1 MLSVGTNVKSAS
13 EPLKKIPLE
22 YLYNALRNPKPE
34 MASRIS
40 QLRIVRQMSA
50 EQYSKLKQQLP
61 YFVCAAFN
69 PPFRRTENFAYTE
82 HFVIDIDHIGD
93 KGLSVTELK
102 SRIMADSRTLLCF
115 LSPGQDGLKVLMR
128 LKEKCYDPGVYSV
141 FYKKFVYE
149 YSIAYGLQQ
158 VVDSKTSD
166 VARACFMSV
175 DSDAYYNPNADVVD
189 MNAFIPAEDPAELL
203 RFRKEVEASVAE
215 IAESAPPQTTPAVK
229 ASDPDE
235 DSMAKIRELLAM
247 RPKRVTQE
255 KTVYVPEVLNE
266 IAGNLVASVGEVGL
280 DVYEIL
286 NIQYGKKI
294 RARLGLKKAE
304 VNLFYGHRGFSV
316 VLSPKTGTDPALNQL
331 LADAVN
337 SYLAM

>member
-1 MLSVGTNVKSAS
+1 MLSVGANVKSVS
-13 EPLKKIPLE
+13 EPLKKIPVE
-22 YLYNALRNPKPE
+22 YLYNALRNPKLE
-34 MASRIS
+34 MASKIS
-40 QLRIVRQMSA
+40 QLRIVRQLNA
-50 EQYSKLKQQLP
+50 EQYAKLKQQLP

-69 PPFRRTENFAYTE
+69 PPFRKTENFAYTE

-93 KGLSVTELK
+93 KGLSVSELK
-102 SRIMADSRTLLCF
+102 NRIMADSRTLLCF
-115 LSPGQDGLKVLMR
+115 LSPGHDGLKVVMK
-128 LKEKCYDPGVYSV
+128 LKEKCFDPGIYSV

-149 YSIAYGLQQ
+149 YSLAYDLQQ

-175 DSDAYYNPNADVVD
+175 DPEAYYNPDAEAVD

-203 RFRKEVEASVAE
+203 RFRKEVDDSVAE
-215 IAESAPPQTTPAVK
+215 LAGAATSPEPQVAK
-229 ASDPDE
+229 NSDPDE

-247 RPKRVTQE
+247 RPKRAPKE
-255 KTVYVPEVLNE
+255 KTVFVPEVLNE
-266 IAGNLVASVGEVGL
+266 IVDNLVASVNEVGL

-294 RARLGLKKAE
+294 RARLGLRKAE

-316 VLSPKTGTDPALNQL
+316 VLSPKTGTDAKLNQL

-337 SYLAM
+337 SYLEM

>member
-1 MLSVGTNVKSAS
+1 MLSVGANVKSVS
-13 EPLKKIPLE
+13 EPLKKIPVE
-22 YLYNALRNPKPE
+22 YLYNALRNPKLE
-34 MASRIS
+34 MASKIS
-40 QLRIVRQMSA
+40 QLRIVRQLNA
-50 EQYSKLKQQLP
+50 EQYAKLKQQLP

-69 PPFRRTENFAYTE
+69 PPFRKTENFAYTE

-93 KGLSVTELK
+93 KGLSVSELK
-102 SRIMADSRTLLCF
+102 NRIMADSRTLLCF
-115 LSPGQDGLKVLMR
+115 LSPGQDGLKVVMK
-128 LKEKCYDPGVYSV
+128 LKEKCFDPGIYSV

-149 YSIAYGLQQ
+149 YSLAYDLQQ

-175 DSDAYYNPNADVVD
+175 DPEAYYNPDAEAVD

-203 RFRKEVEASVAE
+203 RFRKEVDDSVAE
-215 IAESAPPQTTPAVK
+215 LAGAATSPEPQVAK
-229 ASDPDE
+229 NSDPDE

-247 RPKRVTQE
+247 RPKRAPKE
-255 KTVYVPEVLNE
+255 KTVFVPEVLNE
-266 IAGNLVASVGEVGL
+266 IVDNLVASVNEVGL

-294 RARLGLKKAE
+294 RARLGLRKAE

-316 VLSPKTGTDPALNQL
+316 VLSPKTGTDAKLNQL

-337 SYLAM
+337 SYLEM

>member
-1 MLSVGTNVKSAS
+1 MLSVGTNVKSVS
-13 EPLKKIPLE
+13 EPLKKIPVE

-102 SRIMADSRTLLCF
+102 SRIMADSRTMLCF
-115 LSPGQDGLKVLMR
+115 ISPGQDGLKVIMR

-149 YSIAYGLQQ
+149 YSVAYGLQQ

-175 DSDAYYNPNADVVD
+175 DSDAYFNPDAEAVD

-215 IAESAPPQTTPAVK
+215 IAESAQDPPAVRNP
-229 ASDPDE
+229 DPDE

-247 RPKRVTQE
+247 RPKRAPKE
-255 KTVYVPEVLNE
+255 KTVYVPEILNE
-266 IAGNLVASVGEVGL
+266 IVDNLVASVNEVGL
-280 DVYEIL
+280 EVYEIL

-316 VLSPKTGTDPALNQL
+316 VVSPKTGTDAALNQL

>member
-1 MLSVGTNVKSAS
+1 MLSVGANVKSVS
-13 EPLKKIPLE
+13 EPLKKIPVE

-34 MASRIS
+34 MASKIS
-40 QLRIVRQMSA
+40 QLRIVRQLNA
-50 EQYSKLKQQLP
+50 EQYAKLKQQLP

-69 PPFRRTENFAYTE
+69 PPFRKTENFAYTE

-93 KGLSVTELK
+93 KGLSVSELK
-102 SRIMADSRTLLCF
+102 NRIMADSRTLLCF
-115 LSPGQDGLKVLMR
+115 LSPGQDGLKVVMK
-128 LKEKCYDPGVYSV
+128 LKEKCFDPGIYSV

-149 YSIAYGLQQ
+149 YSLAYDLQQ

-175 DSDAYYNPNADVVD
+175 DPDAYYNPGAEPVD

-203 RFRKEVEASVAE
+203 RFRKEVDDSVAE
-215 IAESAPPQTTPAVK
+215 LAWAATSPEPQVAK
-229 ASDPDE
+229 NSDPDE
-235 DSMAKIRELLAM
+235 GSMAKIRELLAM
-247 RPKRVTQE
+247 RPKRPPKE

-266 IAGNLVASVGEVGL
+266 IVDNLVASVNEVGL

-294 RARLGLKKAE
+294 RARLGLRKAE

-316 VLSPKTGTDPALNQL
+316 VLSPKTGTDAKLNQL

-337 SYLAM
+337 SYLEM

>member
-1 MLSVGTNVKSAS
+1 MLSVGANVKSVS
-13 EPLKKIPLE
+13 EPLKKIPVE

-34 MASRIS
+34 VASRIS

-50 EQYSKLKQQLP
+50 EQYAKLKQQLP

-69 PPFRRTENFAYTE
+69 PPFRKTENFAYTE
-82 HFVIDIDHIGD
+82 HFVIDIDHIGE
-93 KGLSVTELK
+93 KGLSIIELK
-102 SRIMADSRTLLCF
+102 NRIMADSRTLLCF

-128 LKEKCYDPGVYSV
+128 LKERCFDPGIYSV

-149 YSIAYGLQQ
+149 YSIAFGLQQ

-175 DSDAYYNPNADVVD
+175 DSDAYYNPNAEAVD
-189 MNAFIPAEDPAELL
+189 IKTFIPAEDSAELL
-203 RFRKEVEASVAE
+203 RFRKEVEDSVAGM
-215 IAESAPPQTTPAVK
+215 AENASSSESPVVK
-229 ASDPDE
+229 NSDPDE

-247 RPKRVTQE
+247 RPKRTPKE
-255 KTVYVPEVLNE
+255 KMVYVPEVLNE
-266 IAGNLVASVGEVGL
+266 IVDNLVASVSEVGL

-294 RARLGLKKAE
+294 RAKLGLKKAE

-316 VLSPKTGTDPALNQL
+316 VLSPKTGTDAKLNQL
-331 LADAVN
+331 LADVVN
-337 SYLAM
+337 SYLEM

>member
-1 MLSVGTNVKSAS
+1 MLSVGANVKSVS
-13 EPLKKIPLE
+13 EPLKKIPVE
-22 YLYNALRNPKPE
+22 YLYNALRNPKLE
-34 MASRIS
+34 MASKIS
-40 QLRIVRQMSA
+40 QLRIVRQLNA
-50 EQYSKLKQQLP
+50 EQYAKLKQQLP

-69 PPFRRTENFAYTE
+69 PPFRKTENFAYTE

-93 KGLSVTELK
+93 KGLSVSELK
-102 SRIMADSRTLLCF
+102 NRIMADSRTLLCF
-115 LSPGQDGLKVLMR
+115 LSPGQDGLKVVMK
-128 LKEKCYDPGVYSV
+128 LKEKCFDPGIYSV

-149 YSIAYGLQQ
+149 YSLAYDLQQ

-175 DSDAYYNPNADVVD
+175 DPEAYYNPDAEAVD

-203 RFRKEVEASVAE
+203 RFRKEVDDSVAE
-215 IAESAPPQTTPAVK
+215 LAGTVTPQAPQVAK
-229 ASDPDE
+229 NSDPDE

-247 RPKRVTQE
+247 RPKRAPKE
-255 KTVYVPEVLNE
+255 KTVFVPEVLNE
-266 IAGNLVASVGEVGL
+266 IVDNLVASVNEVGL

-294 RARLGLKKAE
+294 RARLGLRKAE

-316 VLSPKTGTDPALNQL
+316 VLSPKTGTDAKLNQL

-337 SYLAM
+337 SYLEM

>member
-1 MLSVGTNVKSAS
+1 MKSVS
-13 EPLKKIPLE
+13 EPLKKIPVE
-22 YLYNALRNPKPE
+22 YLYNALRNPKLE
-34 MASRIS
+34 MASKIS
-40 QLRIVRQMSA
+40 QLRIVRQLNA
-50 EQYSKLKQQLP
+50 EQYAKLKQQLP

-69 PPFRRTENFAYTE
+69 PPFRKTENFAYTE

-93 KGLSVTELK
+93 KGLSVSELK
-102 SRIMADSRTLLCF
+102 NRIMADSRTLLCF
-115 LSPGQDGLKVLMR
+115 LSPGQDGLKVVMK
-128 LKEKCYDPGVYSV
+128 LKEKCFDPGIYSV

-149 YSIAYGLQQ
+149 YSLAYDLQQ

-175 DSDAYYNPNADVVD
+175 DPEAYYNPDAEAVD

-203 RFRKEVEASVAE
+203 RFRKEVDDSVAE
-215 IAESAPPQTTPAVK
+215 LAGAATSPEPQVAK
-229 ASDPDE
+229 NSDPDE

-247 RPKRVTQE
+247 RPKRAPKE
-255 KTVYVPEVLNE
+255 KTVFVPEVLNE
-266 IAGNLVASVGEVGL
+266 IVDNLVASVNEVGL

-294 RARLGLKKAE
+294 RARLGLRKAE

-316 VLSPKTGTDPALNQL
+316 VLSPKTGTDAKLNQL

-337 SYLAM
+337 SYLEM

>member
-1 MLSVGTNVKSAS
+1 MLSVGANVKSVS
-13 EPLKKIPLE
+13 EPLKKIPVE

-34 MASRIS
+34 MASKIS
-40 QLRIVRQMSA
+40 QLRIVRQLNA
-50 EQYSKLKQQLP
+50 EQYAKLKQQLP

-69 PPFRRTENFAYTE
+69 PPFRKTENFAYTE

-102 SRIMADSRTLLCF
+102 NRIMADSRTLLCF
-115 LSPGQDGLKVLMR
+115 LSPGQDGLKVVMR
-128 LKEKCYDPGVYSV
+128 LKEKCFDPGIYSV

-149 YSIAYGLQQ
+149 YSLAYDLQQ

-175 DSDAYYNPNADVVD
+175 DPNAYYNPDAEPVD
-189 MNAFIPAEDPAELL
+189 MKAFIPAEDPAELL
-203 RFRKEVEASVAE
+203 RFRKEVDDSVAE
-215 IAESAPPQTTPAVK
+215 LAGAATSPEPPVSK
-229 ASDPDE
+229 KSDPDE

-247 RPKRVTQE
+247 RPKRAPKE

-266 IAGNLVASVGEVGL
+266 IVDNLVASVNEVGL

-294 RARLGLKKAE
+294 RARLGLRKAE

-316 VLSPKTGTDPALNQL
+316 VLSPKTGTDAKLNQL

-337 SYLAM
+337 SYLEM